1 VSALAFFPLWKAAAI
16 GQSGYAVAGE
26 SYLAKYWAAVKPP
39 WKGSVVVIGG
49 MTWARAAIFFG
60 ADKGNQLMKSYGF
73 GSAAASTVPALL
85 LSACVQVT
93 NQPFVRTS
101 VMLQNP
107 GEKLADHRFPNVAML
122 KHLAETKGVGSL
134 WLGTNA
140 GILKTAPKYMVA
152 IVIKDTMGSYLAP
165 VDPKDSS
172 AVIIKS
178 AKIAVTAGV
187 AGAVLTN
194 PFDAVRNEMFKTEEG
209 LIAAITRMSREMGP
223 RWLWRGCEKN
233 LIAVAAPIA
242 STIFLCD
249 RFKAW
254 SAAWERSESS
264 LPNFGSSLSGA
275 RS

>member
-1 VSALAFFPLWKAAAI
+1 MAPSSTSAAVPYFAASGVSALAFFPLWKAAAI

-26 SYLAKYWAAVKPP
+26 SYFAKYWAAVKPP

-60 ADKGNQLMKSYGF
+60 SDKGSQWMKANGYSGF
-73 GSAAASTVPALL
+73 VASAVPALT
-85 LSACVQVT
+85 LSCFVQAT

-107 GEKLADHRFPNVAML
+107 GEELANRRFPNVAML
-122 KHLAETKGVGSL
+122 KHLAETKGIGSL

-152 IVIKDTMGSYLAP
+152 IMIKDSMGAYMAP
-165 VDPKDSS
+165 VDPKDKSGMMW
-172 AVIIKS
+172 KS
-178 AKIAVTAGV
+178 AKISVTAGV

-194 PFDAVRNEMFKTEEG
+194 PFDAVRNEMFITEEG
-209 LIAAITRMSREMGP
+209 LVTAVKRMTRETGI
-223 RWLWRGCEKN
+223 RWFWRGCEKN

-242 STIFLCD
+242 STIFLTD
-249 RFKAW
+249 RIKVW
-254 SAAWERSESS
+254 MS
-264 LPNFGSSLSGA
+264 
-275 RS
+275 